1 MELLLAGTK
10 GGDYI
15 VGCDCKKKMSD
26 ALDIFGLKIRYF
38 TRLPL
43 CSRDAKMRFGLWFL
57 KCKIMEAANLNI
69 NLPLNFN
76 QVVDLVRQ
84 LPYNEKLKLSEVL
97 KKETKQKKEN
107 NNILTH
113 FASEK
118 VLAKDW
124 LLPEEDE
131 AWKDL

>member
-1 MELLLAGTK
+1 
-10 GGDYI
+10 
-15 VGCDCKKKMSD
+15 
-26 ALDIFGLKIRYF
+26 
-38 TRLPL
+38 
-43 CSRDAKMRFGLWFL
+43 
-57 KCKIMEAANLNI
+57 MEAANLNI

-84 LPYNEKLKLSEVL
+84 LPYKEKLKLSEVL
-97 KKETKQKKEN
+97 KKETKQKTDN
-107 NNILTH
+107 DNILTY

>member
-1 MELLLAGTK
+1 
-10 GGDYI
+10 
-15 VGCDCKKKMSD
+15 
-26 ALDIFGLKIRYF
+26 
-38 TRLPL
+38 
-43 CSRDAKMRFGLWFL
+43 
-57 KCKIMEAANLNI
+57 MEAANLNI

-76 QVVDLVRQ
+76 QVIDLVRQ
-84 LPYNEKLKLSEVL
+84 LPYKEKLKLSEVL
-97 KKETKQKKEN
+97 KKETKQKTDYD
-107 NNILTH
+107 NILTY

>member
-1 MELLLAGTK
+1 
-10 GGDYI
+10 
-15 VGCDCKKKMSD
+15 
-26 ALDIFGLKIRYF
+26 
-38 TRLPL
+38 
-43 CSRDAKMRFGLWFL
+43 
-57 KCKIMEAANLNI
+57 MEAANLNI

-84 LPYNEKLKLSEVL
+84 LPYKEKLRLNEVL
-97 KKETKQKKEN
+97 KREINQKMGN
-107 NNILTH
+107 DNILTH
-113 FASEK
+113 LASEK

>member
-1 MELLLAGTK
+1 MK
-10 GGDYI
+10 
-15 VGCDCKKKMSD
+15 
-26 ALDIFGLKIRYF
+26 
-38 TRLPL
+38 
-43 CSRDAKMRFGLWFL
+43 
-57 KCKIMEAANLNI
+57 AANLNI

-76 QVVDLVRQ
+76 QIVDLVMQ

-97 KKETKQKKEN
+97 KKETTKQKKKN
-107 NNILTH
+107 DNILTH

-118 VLAKDW
+118 VLANDW